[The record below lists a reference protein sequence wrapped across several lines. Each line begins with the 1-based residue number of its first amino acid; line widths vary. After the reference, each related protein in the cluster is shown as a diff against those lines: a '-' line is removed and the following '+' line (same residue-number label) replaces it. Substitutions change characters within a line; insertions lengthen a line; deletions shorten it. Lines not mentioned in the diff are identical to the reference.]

1 MAVTFIALPPG
12 NIESWFVLIY
22 PFERCGLCEVAL
34 INFFLM
40 FASKFLVFCVQMGVD
55 FHSRLLRR
63 VQPNHL
69 RYSVL
74 FREEGLRSGPDLDGQ
89 YSDRER

>member
-22 PFERCGLCEVAL
+22 PFERCGFCGVAL
-34 INFFLM
+34 ICLM
-40 FASKFLVFCVQMGVD
+40 FVSKFLVFCVQMGVD

-63 VQPNHL
+63 VQPNYL
-69 RYSVL
+69 WDFIL
-74 FREEGLRSGPDLDGQ
+74 FREEGLRSGPHLDGQ